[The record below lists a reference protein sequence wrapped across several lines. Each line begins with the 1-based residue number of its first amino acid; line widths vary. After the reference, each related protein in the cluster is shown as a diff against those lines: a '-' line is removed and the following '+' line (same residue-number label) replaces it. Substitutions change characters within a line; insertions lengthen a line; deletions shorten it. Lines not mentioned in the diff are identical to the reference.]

1 MTASV
6 SFLSIVILLAVGL
19 TAVSTVILLVLWLK
33 DKKRKELW

>member
-6 SFLSIVILLAVGL
+6 NFLSLVILLAVGM
-19 TAVSTVILLVLWLK
+19 TAVSTVILLVLWFK